1 MSVFLIVTVLLTA
14 ATLLCILPPLLRQ
27 GRGRAN
33 GASPQQVNLA
43 VLRAQ
48 MKELEIDRQNGTLP
62 QAAHRAA
69 LRELERR
76 VAEETQANPAPRA
89 MPPQRWTALLLALL
103 LPLGAAALYF
113 QVGRPVAAL
122 PAVPPPTVVEQGHA
136 DDGGPDMNALV
147 QGLAERLRHQPE
159 DSDGWRMLARS
170 YTALGR
176 YREAAQAYSRLNT
189 LQPNDADTLADY
201 ADALASAEDGK
212 LAGQPERLIARALA
226 IDPKHVKALALSGS
240 AAFARADFAAAVR
253 QWQALLPF
261 VPPDSPFAESTRAGI
276 ATAQARLDGGPAQS
290 NAARGRPASAPA
302 LSGTVRLAPG
312 VQGVR
317 PDDTLFIYAR
327 AAEGPRQP
335 IAILR
340 RQASDLPF
348 DFTLDDS
355 LAMQGGTP
363 LSAHARVIVTARISR
378 SGKAMPQA
386 GDLEGDSAPLVPS
399 AQGVQLEIGRRVAA
413 APPPHN

>member
-1 MSVFLIVTVLLTA
+1 MTAFLIVAILLTA
-14 ATLLCILPPLLRQ
+14 AALLCLLPPLLRQ
-27 GRGRAN
+27 GREREN

-43 VLRAQ
+43 VLRTQ
-48 MKELEIDRQNGTLP
+48 MKELEADRQNGALP
-62 QAAHRAA
+62 PSAHRAA

-76 VAEETQANPAPRA
+76 VAEETLANPAPQA
-89 MPPQRWTALLLALL
+89 MPPQRWTALLLSLA

-113 QVGRPVAAL
+113 QVGRPAAAL
-122 PAVPPPTVVEQGHA
+122 PAAPPPTVVQQGHA

-147 QGLAERLRHQPE
+147 QGLAERLRHQPG
-159 DSDGWRMLARS
+159 DADGWQMLARS
-170 YTALGR
+170 YSALGR
-176 YREAAQAYSRLNT
+176 FREAAQAYSRLNT
-189 LQPNDADTLADY
+189 LLPNDADVLADY

-226 IDPKHVKALALSGS
+226 IEPKHVKALALSGS
-240 AAFARADFAAAVR
+240 AAFARADFDAAAR

-276 ATAQARLDGGPAQS
+276 AAAQARLESGLAPGG
-290 NAARGRPASAPA
+290 AARRAASAPA

-312 VQGVR
+312 LQGVQ

-355 LAMQGGTP
+355 QGMQGGTP
-363 LSAHARVIVTARISR
+363 LSAHTRVIVTARISR

-386 GDLEGDSAPLVPS
+386 GDLEGDSAAVASS
-399 AQGVQLEIGRRVAA
+399 AQGVQLEIGRRVTAA
-413 APPPHN
+413 APPHN

>member
-1 MSVFLIVTVLLTA
+1 MTAFLIVAVLLTA

-27 GRGRAN
+27 RREQMN
-33 GASPQQVNLA
+33 SASPQQVNLA

-62 QAAHRAA
+62 PFAHRAA

-76 VAEETQANPAPRA
+76 VAEETQANPASQA
-89 MPPQRWTALLLALL
+89 MPPQRWTALLLSLA

-113 QVGRPVAAL
+113 QVGRPAAAL
-122 PAVPPPTVVEQGHA
+122 PATPPPTAVQQGHA

-147 QGLAERLRHQPE
+147 QGLAERLRHKRE
-159 DSDGWRMLARS
+159 DADGWQMLARS
-170 YTALGR
+170 YSALGR

-189 LQPNDADTLADY
+189 LLPNDADVLADY

-240 AAFARADFAAAVR
+240 AAFARADFAVAAR

-261 VPPDSPFAESTRAGI
+261 VPQDSPFAESTRAGI
-276 ATAQARLDGGPAQS
+276 AAAQARLESAPVQGG
-290 NAARGRPASAPA
+290 AAHRPASAPA

-327 AAEGPRQP
+327 AADGPRQP

-340 RQASDLPF
+340 SQASELPF

-378 SGKAMPQA
+378 SGKALPQA
-386 GDLEGDSAPLVPS
+386 GDLEGDSAPVASS
-399 AQGVQLEIGRRVAA
+399 AQGVRLEIGRRVTAA
-413 APPPHN
+413 SPPHN

>member
-1 MSVFLIVTVLLTA
+1 MSAFLIVAILLTA
-14 ATLLCILPPLLRQ
+14 ATLLFVLPPLLH
-27 GRGRAN
+27 RGRERGN
-33 GASPQQVNLA
+33 GASPQQVNLT
-43 VLRAQ
+43 VLRNQ

-62 QAAHRAA
+62 PSAHRAA

-76 VAEETQANPAPRA
+76 VAEETQANPALQS
-89 MPPQRWTALLLALL
+89 MPPQRWTALLLSLA

-113 QVGRPVAAL
+113 QVGRPAGVL
-122 PAVPPPTVVEQGHA
+122 PAAPPPTVVQQGHVG
-136 DDGGPDMNALV
+136 DDGPDMNALV

-159 DSDGWRMLARS
+159 DADGWQMLARS

-189 LQPNDADTLADY
+189 LLPNDADVLADY

-212 LAGQPERLIARALA
+212 LTGQPERLVARALA
-226 IDPKHVKALALSGS
+226 IDPKHVKALALAGS
-240 AAFARADFAAAVR
+240 VAFARADFAAAVR

-276 ATAQARLDGGPAQS
+276 AAAQARLESGPAKGG
-290 NAARGRPASAPA
+290 AARRPVSAPA

-312 VQGVR
+312 MQGVR

-348 DFTLDDS
+348 DFTLGDS
-355 LAMQGGTP
+355 QGMQGGTL
-363 LSAHARVIVTARISR
+363 LSAHARVIVTAHISR
-378 SGKAMPQA
+378 SGKAMPQP
-386 GDLEGDSAPLVPS
+386 GDLEGDSAPVASS
-399 AQGVQLEIGRRVAA
+399 ARGVQLEIGRRLAA
-413 APPPHN
+413 ASPPHN